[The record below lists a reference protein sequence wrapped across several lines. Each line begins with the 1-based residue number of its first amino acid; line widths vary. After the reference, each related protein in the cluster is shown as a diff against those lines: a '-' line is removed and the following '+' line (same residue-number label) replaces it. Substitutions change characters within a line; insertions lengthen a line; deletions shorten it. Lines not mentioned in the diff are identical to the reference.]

1 MLDEAASRL
10 CVVRGHGA
18 LADAGSANGVKRGF
32 EYCCAKKCRQ
42 FLQPIPWVLFLIFN
56 PLIYLDK

>member
-18 LADAGSANGVKRGF
+18 LADAGLANGVKRGF
-32 EYCCAKKCRQ
+32 ELNIAASKSVGDFYSPSLDFIIDFQ
-42 FLQPIPWVLFLIFN
+42 FIDLI
-56 PLIYLDK
+56 